1 MNSLLLI
8 TLTDESYT
16 IDYREDGESL
26 LVTKKKYG
34 LLKLED
40 FKLRERAAY
49 LLLDPLLHTLE
60 KISLYER
67 IPMTVHVITKRHGP
81 WIKHILKEYPYTQ
94 FYTGQR
100 EMNVILEKV
109 NSNLYAGHTKE
120 TFKFKI

>member
-8 TLTDESYT
+8 TLTDESYA
-16 IDYREDGESL
+16 IDYREDGETL
-26 LVTKKKYG
+26 LTTKKKYG

-67 IPMTVHVITKRHGP
+67 IPMTVHVITQRHGP

>member
-16 IDYREDGESL
+16 IDYREDGETL
-26 LVTKKKYG
+26 LTTQKKYG

-40 FKLRERAAY
+40 FKLRERATY
-49 LLLDPLLHTLE
+49 LLLDPILHILE

-67 IPMTVHVITKRHGP
+67 IPMIIHVVTQRHGP
-81 WIKHILKEYPYTQ
+81 WIKHIIKEYPYTQ
-94 FYTGQR
+94 FYTGGVR
-100 EMNVILEKV
+100 MNVILQKAE
-109 NSNLYAGHTKE
+109 NNLYAGHTKE